1 MGSRQI
7 QNLKYLLV
15 INKLLLFLLS
25 ISLCFS
31 AYSQQPTHVQPGEGT
46 LSLTEIKKL
55 KNTDALKIIT
65 WNIQNLGRSKS
76 DAEIEQM
83 AQALRYADLVAVQE
97 VVAKDPAGAQAVARL
112 ADELNRLGAKWDYQ
126 VSHPT
131 RSPSAYISERYA
143 FLWKTAELKM
153 LGRAKLDQ
161 ELQSAVYREPFIGH
175 FEDKRR
181 QQNFYVINFHARK
194 YNDQP
199 EREIKRM
206 SNYQER
212 LASETVLL
220 VGDFNL
226 TERHTVWNPFYK
238 RGFQAAIKKNP
249 TTLKRKCK
257 NGNYR
262 NHAIDNVFY
271 TSGIKK
277 IKAASIDLVQDCF
290 HLQNIRALS
299 DHLPVFLEFQVN

>member
-1 MGSRQI
+1 M
-7 QNLKYLLV
+7 
-15 INKLLLFLLS
+15 INKFLLFLLS
-25 ISLCFS
+25 ISLS
-31 AYSQQPTHVQPGEGT
+31 LTTYSQQPTHAQPEEGT
-46 LSLTEIKKL
+46 LSLLELKRL
-55 KNTDALKIIT
+55 KNTDGLRLIT

-76 DAEIEQM
+76 DAEIKQM
-83 AQALRYADLVAVQE
+83 TQVLRYADLVAVQE

-112 ADELNRLGAKWDYQ
+112 ADELNRTGTKWDYQ
-126 VSHPT
+126 VSNPT

-143 FLWKTAELKM
+143 FLWKTAKLKM

-161 ELQSAVYREPFIGH
+161 ELEDKVYREPFIGY
-175 FEDKRR
+175 FETKKSAKA
-181 QQNFYVINFHARK
+181 FYVINFHARK

-212 LASETVLL
+212 LASKAVLL

-238 RGFQAAIKKNP
+238 KGFQAAIKKNP
-249 TTLKRKCK
+249 TTLKWKCK

-262 NHAIDNVFY
+262 NHAIDNIFY
-271 TSGIKK
+271 TLGIKK
-277 IKAASIDLVQDCF
+277 IKAASINLVEDCYN
-290 HLQNIRALS
+290 LQNIRALS
-299 DHLPVFLEFQVN
+299 DHLPVFLEFQLN